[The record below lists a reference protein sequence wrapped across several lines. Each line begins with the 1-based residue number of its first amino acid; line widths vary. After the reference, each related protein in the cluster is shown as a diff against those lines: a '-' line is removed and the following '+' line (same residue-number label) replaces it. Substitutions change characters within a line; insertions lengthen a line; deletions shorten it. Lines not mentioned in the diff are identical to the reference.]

1 MKTISIRKARLDKG
15 LTQQQLAARVGV
27 DQSQVSRWESRETF
41 PSVTSLKRLD
51 RVLFTSKR

>member
-15 LTQQQLAARVGV
+15 LTQQQLATRIGV